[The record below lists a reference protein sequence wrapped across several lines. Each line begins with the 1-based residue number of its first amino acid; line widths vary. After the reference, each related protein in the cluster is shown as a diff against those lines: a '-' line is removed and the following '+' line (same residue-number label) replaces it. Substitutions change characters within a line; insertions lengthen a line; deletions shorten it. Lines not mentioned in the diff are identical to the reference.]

1 MNFNQ
6 IKYIFNYQKNDEY
19 SNEMIDIKEDEIHY
33 DPIYEILSIPAVYYY
48 CFIIIVILN
57 RINIKVNMR

>member
-19 SNEMIDIKEDEIHY
+19 SNEMIDIKEGEIHY

-57 RINIKVNMR
+57 RMNIKVNMR